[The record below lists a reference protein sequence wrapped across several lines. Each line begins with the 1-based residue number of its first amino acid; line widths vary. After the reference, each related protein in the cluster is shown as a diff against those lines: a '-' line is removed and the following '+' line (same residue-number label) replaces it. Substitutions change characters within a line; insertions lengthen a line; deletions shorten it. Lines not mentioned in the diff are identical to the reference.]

1 MVALPLSFL
10 GVHFWVLVKS
20 AEYQPAVIICLLM
33 SLFFVAW
40 EKKGERWLVSLS
52 VISGVLISF
61 FDFLTTETMTIL
73 IPMALVLL
81 VRQEEGRLGSWKENI
96 PLLLRT
102 MVAWGAAY
110 AMTFGVKWTL
120 ASLILGENKFVS
132 AFSSAAV
139 HFSGTE
145 GEDTLP
151 LLTQIPFAI
160 LANISTLFGGVSRVD
175 FLHVVLGLIPYIR
188 YGVLNNHSY
197 LHEFFTYRAQ
207 AVSILAVLAL
217 LWYNTDKGLLPGRNK
232 STKKKK
238 KR

>member
-1 MVALPLSFL
+1 M
-10 GVHFWVLVKS
+10 
-20 AEYQPAVIICLLM
+20 
-33 SLFFVAW
+33 AW

-110 AMTFGVKWTL
+110 VMTFGVKWTL

-139 HFSGTE
+139 RFSGTE
-145 GEDTLP
+145 GEDNLP

-160 LANISTLFGGVSRVD
+160 LANISTLFGGVIRVD
-175 FLHVVLGLIPYIR
+175 FLHVVLGLMISIVVFGSVFYLFRGKYHKDITILMLLLGLIPYIR